1 MVAVKKSQELWVITF
16 KERGVIAHPFHT
28 EDLSLASQRSCK
40 MLYRMKSEN
49 GREVDTVFC

>member
-1 MVAVKKSQELWVITF
+1 MVTVKKSLELRVITF
-16 KERGVIAHPFHT
+16 KEKGVIAHPFHT

-40 MLYRMKSEN
+40 MLYRMKSDN